1 MSDLPV
7 LDSIHPV
14 FPSPDTALEI
24 PNGLLAIGG
33 NLGQDTLYKAYRQGI
48 FPWYDETQPLLWWSP
63 NPRAVIFPEDI
74 RVSRSLKKTMR
85 QQPWEIRLNTAFQSV
100 VEQCAAPRRHNEM
113 DTWITNE
120 MQNAYL
126 ALHHAGL
133 AYSFEVWLENQL
145 VGGLYGVLVGSI
157 FCGES
162 MFSLQTDASKVAL
175 VQLALLVKEYTDG
188 GFIDCQV
195 SNDHLVSM
203 GAVTIP
209 RQEFLSKLSILREQ
223 PSPWP
228 DKWQFKLPEKTV

>member
-1 MSDLPV
+1 MPSLPV
-7 LDSIHPV
+7 LDSTHPV
-14 FPSPDTALEI
+14 FPCPDTALEN

-33 NLGQDTLYKAYRQGI
+33 NLSQKTLYEAYRQGI

-63 NPRAVIFPEDI
+63 NPRAVIFPKEI
-74 RVSRSLKKTMR
+74 RISRSLKKTMR
-85 QQPWEIRLNTAFQSV
+85 QKSWEIRLNTDFQSV

-113 DTWITNE
+113 DTWITDD

-133 AYSFEVWLENQL
+133 AHSLEVWLENQL
-145 VGGLYGVLVGSI
+145 VGGLYGVFVGSV

-162 MFSLQTDASKVAL
+162 MFSLQKDASKVAL
-175 VQLALLVKEYTDG
+175 VQLSLLIKQYTVD

-195 SNDHLVSM
+195 SNDHLISM

-209 RQEFLSKLSILREQ
+209 RQEFLSKLSVLREQ
-223 PSPWP
+223 SGPWP
-228 DKWQFKLPEKTV
+228 DKWQFKIPEQTV